1 LVEDDIPLRYSI
13 SSSDVEEDKDPY
25 LPSPVVW
32 SGSGID
38 AAYER
43 LAN

>member
-1 LVEDDIPLRYSI
+1 M
-13 SSSDVEEDKDPY
+13 SSSDMEEDEHLY
-25 LPSPVVW
+25 SPSLVVW
-32 SGSGID
+32 SGRGID